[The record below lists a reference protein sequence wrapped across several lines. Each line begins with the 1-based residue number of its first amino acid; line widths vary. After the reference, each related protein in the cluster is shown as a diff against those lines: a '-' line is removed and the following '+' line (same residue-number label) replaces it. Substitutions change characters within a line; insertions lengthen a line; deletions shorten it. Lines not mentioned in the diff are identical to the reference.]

1 MTSGGVKNDSVN
13 PSGDTGRGFGNVPF
27 SRDEYAADRIA
38 AYFNIDLRQIR
49 AFALGADVESLLIAL
64 ALFKV
69 QSFLEVGL
77 RLRTA
82 CDLDVAAVR
91 VTRPEAFALP
101 PLDELQAELPA
112 LIDAVAQRELFNEPR
127 AATVTFS

>member
-1 MTSGGVKNDSVN
+1 M
-13 PSGDTGRGFGNVPF
+13 PF

-112 LIDAVAQRELFNEPR
+112 LIDAVAQRGLFNEPR